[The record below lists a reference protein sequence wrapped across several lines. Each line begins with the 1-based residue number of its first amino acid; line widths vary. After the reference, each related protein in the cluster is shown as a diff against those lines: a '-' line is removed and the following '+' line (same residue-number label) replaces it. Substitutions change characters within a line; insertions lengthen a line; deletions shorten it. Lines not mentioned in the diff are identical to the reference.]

1 MISHVLALALFFILS
16 SNVGINTLDTLSL
29 SSKSSSSGGGCLSD
43 DTQEDAGDNNKEEVS
58 IISGTSSS
66 NDDEYPKVSFM
77 IRLPS
82 VKIITVTFSTLSDR
96 LMTIKR
102 EIQSQ
107 FGTLSISVYPE
118 RRI

>member
-1 MISHVLALALFFILS
+1 M
-16 SNVGINTLDTLSL
+16 
-29 SSKSSSSGGGCLSD
+29 SD
-43 DTQEDAGDNNKEEVS
+43 DTQEDAGDHSKEEVS

-82 VKIITVTFSTLSDR
+82 VKIITVTFSLSQKIDE
-96 LMTIKR
+96 IKS

-107 FGTLSISVYPE
+107 FGLDPSQYIPE